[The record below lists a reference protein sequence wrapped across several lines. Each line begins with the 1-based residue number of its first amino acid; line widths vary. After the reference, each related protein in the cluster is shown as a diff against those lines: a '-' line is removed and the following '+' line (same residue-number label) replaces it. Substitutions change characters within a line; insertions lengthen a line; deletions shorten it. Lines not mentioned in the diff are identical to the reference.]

1 MIFAAFLRRM
11 SFFRRYIENFCIARD
26 RVDRLTQFLNNTT
39 KKFTVVD
46 FVCIGPFRT
55 ASCRKNPSKPMQNQ
69 TQSMFG
75 DQRNHSNLGYI
86 HQAIELTPS
95 SIAQALWLLET
106 NAHTSARPS
115 AHSCPKN
122 WCFTDQSWHT

>member
-26 RVDRLTQFLNNTT
+26 SVDRLAQFLDNTT

-46 FVCIGPFRT
+46 FGCIGPFRT

-69 TQSMFG
+69 TKSMLG
-75 DQRNHSNLGYI
+75 GQRI
-86 HQAIELTPS
+86 TPS
-95 SIAQALWLLET
+95 WGLYINGVNDLASRR
-106 NAHTSARPS
+106 HYGY
-115 AHSCPKN
+115 
-122 WCFTDQSWHT
+122 